1 MISSKYTCAN
11 FPRWPSNT
19 RVMSFWNVA
28 GAFFSPNGITRYW
41 YVAPSGVANA
51 VRCFDA
57 LSIGICQYP
66 DFKSMA
72 ENTVADPNSRS
83 ASLIFGNGAAS
94 SSVYQNRPIW
104 MNQRRLGQ
112 LLFQW
117 VLFFCVKE
125 NLFRKPIIIT
135 NITTYYFY
143 FFEGIVIGKSLS
155 LKSRIQKSAHSENV
169 IFFNVYNSFAYLVE

>member
-1 MISSKYTCAN
+1 MWPKYGSSVTPKRHFSVAQRSPYSCNRSRIRRRCTRCSLWSLENIMISSKYTCAN
-11 FPRWPSNT
+11 FPRWPSNA

-94 SSVYQNRPIW
+94 SSV
-104 MNQRRLGQ
+104 RR
-112 LLFQW
+112 FS
-117 VLFFCVKE
+117 
-125 NLFRKPIIIT
+125 FR
-135 NITTYYFY
+135 
-143 FFEGIVIGKSLS
+143 
-155 LKSRIQKSAHSENV
+155 
-169 IFFNVYNSFAYLVE
+169 